1 MKGTFSD
8 LHLGEESDLHLG
20 EDSDLQL
27 GEEDDTK
34 EREKRFLQ
42 LTCYKAKISQFLG
55 EKGNNDDHV

>member
-1 MKGTFSD
+1 MKGTFAD
-8 LHLGEESDLHLG
+8 LHLGEESDLQLG

-42 LTCYKAKISQFLG
+42 FFWG
-55 EKGNNDDHV
+55 KGNNDDHV